1 MLDRVLV
8 QMNEPWWF
16 DHLRDARATCFT
28 AVSYLLTALLFWLG
42 WKLTEKITADWLRVV
57 LRAGLVAIAFAP
69 AVFMDPG
76 GLISIMPASVATIGS
91 AVLYTVSGLAFGFF
105 VFHALVSMCLVW
117 CIGAIVGGVSMKL
130 R

>member
-1 MLDRVLV
+1 M

-28 AVSYLLTALLFWLG
+28 AGSYLLTTLLFWLG
-42 WKLTEKITADWLRVV
+42 WKLTARIDSDWLRIVF
-57 LRAGLVAIAFAP
+57 RAGLVAIAFAP

-76 GLISIMPASVATIGS
+76 GLVSIMPASLASIGS
-91 AVLYTVSGLAFGFF
+91 AVLYAVSGLAVGFF
-105 VFHALVSMCLVW
+105 VFHALVSIFFVW
-117 CIGAIVGGVSMKL
+117 SIGTIVGGVSMKL